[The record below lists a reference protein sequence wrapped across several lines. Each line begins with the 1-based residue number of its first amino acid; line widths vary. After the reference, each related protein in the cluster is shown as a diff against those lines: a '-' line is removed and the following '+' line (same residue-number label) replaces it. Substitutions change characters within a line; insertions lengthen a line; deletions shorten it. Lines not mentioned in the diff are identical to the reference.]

1 MVLPH
6 MPQLLPPRGGRLPAA
21 WGQCHPNM
29 VLSGEPGAAE
39 RERRPPC
46 RAEAGWRRERAPYRH
61 RHSLCCRRL
70 PLQVPSV
77 LEGSPAAAPKLFVS
91 NLEEEPLRG
100 KALSFSCVAGSRG
113 VSEKSVDTDVVVAEV
128 APQVLASLQAM
139 LTELYIPLVA
149 SQQGGRLQAEAAK
162 EEFIQVGAAGEPV
175 VGGGGQT
182 DAGFVCNQPAR
193 QAGRCFK

>member
-1 MVLPH
+1 
-6 MPQLLPPRGGRLPAA
+6 
-21 WGQCHPNM
+21 M
-29 VLSGEPGAAE
+29 VLSGEPGVLRGNAA
-39 RERRPPC
+39 RP
-46 RAEAGWRRERAPYRH
+46 AEAGWRRERAPYRH

-77 LEGSPAAAPKLFVS
+77 LEGSPGAAPKLFVS

-182 DAGFVCNQPAR
+182 AAGFVCSQPAR